1 MCVSP
6 GQPEPNFQRSADVL
20 VLANPVCLA
29 RHALTLDDVIARF
42 ATHDLLAEGVLLKS
56 DWAMRDLRA
65 AIEAGGYNMVVA
77 AGGDGTVHQVA
88 NALIGLGRPMGVLPL
103 GTANDFART
112 LGLSG
117 SLDEAVRVIAESAP
131 LPIDVARV
139 NQVYFLNAAHVGLGV
154 ETAKRTNL
162 TLKKVIGPIAYVLAA
177 AQAWLDTEPMPIQI
191 CIEDSCLNIQAAQLL
206 VGNGRYYGGGN
217 VVAPDATLDDG
228 LLDVYV
234 LSADVSKTELLS
246 LAAAA
251 RRGTLGDQP
260 HIMYY
265 RTARLSASLVGPVQI
280 NVDGEVLAME
290 GRLEFEVL
298 PRALGV
304 YAPATPMD
312 PAWVPGALF
321 AKAP

>member
-1 MCVSP
+1 MSP
-6 GQPEPNFQRSADVL
+6 TEPESNFRRSADVL

-42 ATHDLLAEGVLLKS
+42 ATYDLLAEGVLLKS
-56 DWAMRDLRA
+56 DWDVRDMRA
-65 AIEAGGYNMVVA
+65 NIEAGGYNMVVA

-117 SLDEAVRVIAESAP
+117 NLDEAVRVIAESAP

-177 AQAWLDTEPMPIQI
+177 AQAWLDTDPMPIQI

-206 VGNGRYYGGGN
+206 VGNGRFYGGGN

-280 NVDGEVLAME
+280 NVDGEVLGME

>member
-1 MCVSP
+1 VSP
-6 GQPEPNFQRSADVL
+6 AQPESNFRRSADVL

-42 ATHDLLAEGVLLKS
+42 APYDLLAEGVLLKS
-56 DWAMRDLRA
+56 DWDVRDLRA
-65 AIEAGGYNMVVA
+65 NIEAGGYNMVVA

-117 SLDEAVRVIAESAP
+117 NLDEAVRVIAESAP

-154 ETAKRTNL
+154 ETAKRTNP

-177 AQAWLDTEPMPIQI
+177 AQAWLDSDPMPIQI

-206 VGNGRYYGGGN
+206 VGNGRFYGGGN

-280 NVDGEVLAME
+280 NVDGEVLGME

>member
-1 MCVSP
+1 M
-6 GQPEPNFQRSADVL
+6 
-20 VLANPVCLA
+20 LANQVCLA

-42 ATHDLLAEGVLLKS
+42 AAYDLVAEGVLLKPE
-56 DWAMRDLRA
+56 WGARDVRA
-65 AIEAGGYNMVVA
+65 DIESGGYNLVVA

-117 SLDEAVRVIAESAP
+117 NLDEAVRVIAESAP

-139 NQVYFLNAAHVGLGV
+139 NQAYFLNAAHVGLGV

-177 AQAWLDTEPMPIQI
+177 AQAWLDTEPMPIRI

-234 LSADVSKTELLS
+234 LSADVSKTELIG

-251 RRGTLGDQP
+251 RRGTLGEHP

-312 PAWVPGALF
+312 PAWVPGSLF

>member
-6 GQPEPNFQRSADVL
+6 DQPESNLHRSADVL

-42 ATHDLLAEGVLLKS
+42 AAYDLLAEGVLLQS
-56 DWAMRDLRA
+56 DWAVRHLRA
-65 AIEAGGYNMVVA
+65 NIEAGGYNLVVA

-112 LGLSG
+112 LGLSA

>member
-1 MCVSP
+1 
-6 GQPEPNFQRSADVL
+6 L

-29 RHALTLDDVIARF
+29 RHALTLDDVITRF
-42 ATHDLLAEGVLLKS
+42 AAYDLVAEGVLIKPEW
-56 DWAMRDLRA
+56 DARDVRA
-65 AIEAGGYNMVVA
+65 DIEAGGYNLVVA

-117 SLDEAVRVIAESAP
+117 NIDEAVRVIAESAP

-177 AQAWLDTEPMPIQI
+177 AQAWLDTAPMPIQI

-234 LSADVSKTELLS
+234 LSADVSKTELIG

-251 RRGTLGDQP
+251 RRGTLGEPP